1 MYILS
6 YFNKRNTHIT
16 QQLFS
21 NNNIPWIF
29 PQISTESL
37 KIYLFCTVYTQI
49 HIHTLIWFL
58 HYIDH
63 THFNFCTHIFN
74 LLSAQKSKIAKLWKQ
89 NKISKQTG
97 HQFRK
102 KKRYILYIYTH
113 TVFNRYYA
121 NTFNTQCLLIDKEK
135 KKSKQKL
142 WMKNS
147 KKTKPKW
154 PKICEIK
161 HNLTNI

>member
-1 MYILS
+1 MYIIFQVTLIQEIYTLPS
-6 YFNKRNTHIT
+6 NFFQIT
-16 QQLFS
+16 IWTSLQV
-21 NNNIPWIF
+21 
-29 PQISTESL
+29 STESQNL
-37 KIYLFCTVYTQI
+37 PFLYCLCTNI
-49 HIHTLIWFL
+49 HIHTHIWFF

-63 THFNFCTHIFN
+63 VHFNFCTHIFT
-74 LLSAQKSKIAKLWKQ
+74 LFSAQKSKIAKLWKQ
-89 NKISKQTG
+89 NKINKQIG

-102 KKRYILYIYTH
+102 KYIYIH

-121 NTFNTQCLLIDKEK
+121 HTLNTQFLLIDEK
-135 KKSKQKL
+135 KKKKNKQKS

-161 HNLTNI
+161 HNLKHI